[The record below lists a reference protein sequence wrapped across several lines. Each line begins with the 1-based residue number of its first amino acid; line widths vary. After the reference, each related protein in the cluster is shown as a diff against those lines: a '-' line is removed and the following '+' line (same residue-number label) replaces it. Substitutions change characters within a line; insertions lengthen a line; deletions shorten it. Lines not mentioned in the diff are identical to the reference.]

1 MTAARRI
8 LFATDAWHPQ
18 VNGVVRTLDTTVR
31 TLRAAGHTVE
41 VVEPSAYRQVGVP
54 FYPEIRL
61 ALTLPRHV
69 ERRVREFRPDH
80 VHVSTEGPLGLIV
93 RRYCLRQGW
102 AFTTAYHTRYPEY
115 LRELARVPESWGYAV
130 LRRFHNA
137 AGAMMVATPSLE
149 ADLTARGFTVPIRR
163 WSRGVE
169 ASTFHPRERI
179 ESPYPRPVLLSVG
192 RVSAEKGIE
201 DFLKLTTPGTKVVV
215 GDGPARADL
224 ERRYPDAKFLGY
236 RKGEALGACYALAD
250 LFVFPSRTDTF
261 GLVIVEALA
270 SGVPVAAYPVTGPI
284 DIVTR
289 PELGCLDNDLATA
302 VAGALATGRRD
313 ACLAEAAKYTW
324 ERCTAQFV
332 ANLVPLFPASGGC

>member
-8 LFATDAWHPQ
+8 LIATDAWHPQ

-69 ERRVREFRPDH
+69 ERRVRDFRPDH

-115 LRELARVPESWGYAV
+115 LKELARVPESCGYAV

-149 ADLTARGFTVPIRR
+149 AELTARGFTVPIRR

-169 ASTFHPRERI
+169 ASTFHPRERV
-179 ESPYPRPVLLSVG
+179 ESQYPRPVQLYVG

-215 GDGPARADL
+215 GDGPARAGL
-224 ERRYPDAKFLGY
+224 ERRYPAAKFLGY
-236 RKGEALGACYALAD
+236 LKGEALGACYATAD
-250 LFVFPSRTDTF
+250 VFVFPSRTDTF

-289 PELGCLDNDLATA
+289 SELGCLHDDLAVA
-302 VAGALATGRRD
+302 VREALATGRRD
-313 ACLAEAAKYTW
+313 ACLAEVAKYTW
-324 ERCTAQFV
+324 ERCTAQFL
-332 ANLVPLFPASGGC
+332 ANLVPVR

>member
-8 LFATDAWHPQ
+8 LIATDAWHPQ

-93 RRYCLRQGW
+93 RRYCLRQRW

-115 LRELARVPESWGYAV
+115 LKELARVPEAWGYAA

-149 ADLTARGFTVPIRR
+149 SELTARGFTVPIRR

-169 ASTFHPRERI
+169 ASTFHPRDRG
-179 ESPYPRPVLLSVG
+179 ESPDPRPVQLYVG
-192 RVSAEKGIE
+192 RVSAEKGVE
-201 DFLKLTTPGTKVVV
+201 DFLKLATPGTKVVV

-224 ERRYPDAKFLGY
+224 ERRYPAAKFLGY
-236 RKGEALGACYALAD
+236 RKGEALGACYATAD
-250 LFVFPSRTDTF
+250 VFVFPSRTDTF

-289 PELGCLDNDLATA
+289 PELGCLHDDLETA

-324 ERCTAQFV
+324 EHCTAQFV
-332 ANLVPLFPASGGC
+332 ANLVPLR